1 MDVTALL
8 IFTGALLVAAAS
20 PGPGIVALVA
30 RVIGGGLAGVVPF
43 VAGLILGDLIWLG
56 AAVLGL
62 AAVAHSFHGAFVV
75 IKFAGAAYL
84 LYLAYRMWT
93 APAEARTKVET
104 AAAAPRRDRGASL
117 FLAGLSVSL
126 GNPKVVGFYVALLP
140 NLIDLSH
147 VDLVGYAELAG
158 LCVAVLTVVLGAYAL
173 TAARARTLFKSRR
186 AVRLFNRTGG
196 TLMAGAAIAV
206 ASK

>member
-1 MDVTALL
+1 MDLTALL
-8 IFTGALLVAAAS
+8 IFTGALLVAAVS

-30 RVIGGGLAGVVPF
+30 RVIGGGLAGIVPF
-43 VAGLILGDLIWLG
+43 VAGLILGDLIWLA

-62 AAVAHSFHGAFVV
+62 AVVAHTFHELFVA

-93 APAEARTKVET
+93 APAQAMDIAE
-104 AAAAPRRDRGASL
+104 PSNRDRSASL

-126 GNPKVVGFYVALLP
+126 GNPKVIGFYLALLP
-140 NLIDLSH
+140 NLIDLRH
-147 VDLVGYAELAG
+147 VDLFGYAELAG

-173 TAARARTLFKSRR
+173 AAARARALFTSRR
-186 AVRLFNRTGG
+186 AVKLFNRTGG

>member
-1 MDVTALL
+1 MDLTALL

-30 RVIGGGLAGVVPF
+30 RVIGSGLVGVVPF
-43 VAGLILGDLIWLG
+43 VAGLILGDLIWLA

-62 AAVAHSFHGAFVV
+62 AVVAHTFHEAFIV

-93 APAEARTKVET
+93 APAGVNMTT
-104 AAAAPRRDRGASL
+104 APRGERNPGL
-117 FLAGLSVSL
+117 FFAGLSVSL
-126 GNPKVVGFYVALLP
+126 GNPKVAGFYLALLP
-140 NLIDLSH
+140 NLIDLGH
-147 VDLVGYAELAG
+147 VDLLGYAELAG
-158 LCVAVLTVVLGAYAL
+158 LCITVLTMVLGAYAL
-173 TAARARTLFKSRR
+173 TAARARAWFVRPR
-186 AVRLFNRTGG
+186 AIRLFNRTGG
-196 TLMAGAAIAV
+196 ILMAGAAVAV

>member
-1 MDVTALL
+1 MDLTALL
-8 IFTGALLVAAAS
+8 IFTGALLVAAVS

-30 RVIGGGLAGVVPF
+30 RVIGGGLAGIVPF
-43 VAGLILGDLIWLG
+43 VAGLILGDLIWLA

-62 AAVAHSFHGAFVV
+62 AMVAHAFHELFVA

-93 APAEARTKVET
+93 APAQAMD
-104 AAAAPRRDRGASL
+104 AAGPSSRDRGASL
-117 FLAGLSVSL
+117 FLAGLSVNL
-126 GNPKVVGFYVALLP
+126 GNPKVIGFYLALLP
-140 NLIDLSH
+140 NL
-147 VDLVGYAELAG
+147 VDLRRVDLFGYAELAG
-158 LCVAVLTVVLGAYAL
+158 LCVAVLAVVLGAYAL
-173 TAARARTLFKSRR
+173 LAARARALFTSRR
-186 AVRLFNRTGG
+186 VVRLFNRTGG

>member
-1 MDVTALL
+1 MDLTALL

-30 RVIGGGLAGVVPF
+30 RVIGGGLTGVVPF
-43 VAGLILGDLIWLG
+43 VAGLILGDLIWLA

-62 AAVAHSFHGAFVV
+62 AVVAHTFHEAFIV
-75 IKFAGAAYL
+75 IKFAGASYL

-93 APAEARTKVET
+93 APAEPSAV
-104 AAAAPRRDRGASL
+104 AAPRRERSSGL

-126 GNPKVVGFYVALLP
+126 GNPKVAGFYLALLP
-140 NLIDLSH
+140 NLIDLGH
-147 VDLVGYAELAG
+147 VDLIGYAELAG
-158 LCVAVLTVVLGAYAL
+158 LCITVLTVVLGAYAL
-173 TAARARTLFKSRR
+173 TAARARALFASPR

-196 TLMAGAAIAV
+196 ALMAGAAVAV

>member
-1 MDVTALL
+1 MDLTALL
-8 IFTGALLVAAAS
+8 IFTGALLVAVAS

-30 RVIGGGLAGVVPF
+30 RVIGGGLAGVAPF
-43 VAGLILGDLIWLG
+43 LAGLILGDLLWLA

-62 AAVAHSFHGAFVV
+62 AVVARTFTV

-93 APAEARTKVET
+93 APTGAESV
-104 AAAAPRRDRGASL
+104 AAAPRHDRSATL

-126 GNPKVVGFYVALLP
+126 GNPKVAGFYLALLP
-140 NLIDLSH
+140 NLIDLGR
-147 VDLVGYAELAG
+147 VDLLGYAELAG
-158 LCVAVLTVVLGAYAL
+158 LCIAVLTVVLGGYAL
-173 TAARARTLFKSRR
+173 AAARARTLFNSPRT
-186 AVRLFNRTGG
+186 VRWFNWTGG

>member
-1 MDVTALL
+1 MDLTALL

-43 VAGLILGDLIWLG
+43 VAGLILGDLIWLA

-62 AAVAHSFHGAFVV
+62 AVVAHAFREAFVV

-93 APAEARTKVET
+93 APAEAKAV
-104 AAAAPRRDRGASL
+104 AAASRRERSPSL
-117 FLAGLSVSL
+117 FFVGLSVSL
-126 GNPKVVGFYVALLP
+126 GNPKVAGFYLALLP
-140 NLIDLSH
+140 NLIDLGH
-147 VDLVGYAELAG
+147 VDLFGYAELAG

-173 TAARARTLFKSRR
+173 VAARARILFTSPR